1 LFRSTEQAL
10 PERIMKSAI
19 LPLLLLLGACAA
31 PAPRSADQQQQDATN
46 AACRQEAERVMRFR
60 DRGQLMRQDEPESRL
75 GSGAFSGAT
84 TGSMSPDRL
93 SSRFQQD
100 RMIDECV
107 RGANEAPPAT
117 TGAGRGS

>member
-1 LFRSTEQAL
+1 
-10 PERIMKSAI
+10 MKSAI

-31 PAPRSADQQQQDATN
+31 PAPRSADQREQDAAN

-60 DRGQLMRQDEPESRL
+60 DRGQLMRQDEAESRL
-75 GSGAFSGAT
+75 GSGAFSGST

-100 RMIDECV
+100 RLVDECV
-107 RGANEAPPAT
+107 RGANGAPGAAPAAT
-117 TGAGRGS
+117 GGAGRGS